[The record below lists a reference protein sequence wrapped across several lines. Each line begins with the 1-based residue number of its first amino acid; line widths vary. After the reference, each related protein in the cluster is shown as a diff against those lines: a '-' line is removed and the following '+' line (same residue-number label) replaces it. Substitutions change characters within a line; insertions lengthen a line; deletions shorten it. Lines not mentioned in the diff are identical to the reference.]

1 MLGVLV
7 GLIGEAT
14 TGKGLLEQT
23 AHHPVTVFMSFVLIS
38 IATYV
43 PLTRWVDTLCVR
55 LKHAG

>member
-14 TGKGLLEQT
+14 TGMGLLEQT
-23 AHHPVTVFMSFVLIS
+23 AHHPITVFLSFVLIS

-43 PLTRWVDTLCVR
+43 PLT
-55 LKHAG
+55 K